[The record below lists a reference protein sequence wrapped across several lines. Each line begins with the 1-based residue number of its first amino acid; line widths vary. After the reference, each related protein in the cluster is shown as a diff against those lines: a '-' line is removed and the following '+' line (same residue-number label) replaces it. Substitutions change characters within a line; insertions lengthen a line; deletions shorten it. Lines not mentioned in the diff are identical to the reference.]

1 VDRTGAG
8 ATIVFAH
15 ANGFPARSYEQVFA
29 VWRDAGFAV
38 HAIEKIGHDPRFPV
52 TSNWPRL
59 RDELIDFIER
69 QAAAPAFLVGHS
81 LGGYLSLL
89 AAARRPDLARGVVL
103 LDSPILG
110 GWKARTVQ
118 VAKTTGIVGR
128 FSPGHVSKRR
138 REHWP
143 SAAAAHEH
151 FAAKKA
157 FAAFAPGVLA
167 NYIESGV
174 EAEAKGV
181 RLAFRREVETAIYNT
196 LPHDLQRVLR
206 LHPLR
211 CPLAFVG
218 GSDSAEVRRLG
229 LAATGRIAHGRV
241 SRIEGTHLF
250 PLERPAETARAV
262 LGWIDAFGAE
272 RHAA

>member
-1 VDRTGAG
+1 VERTGAE

-15 ANGFPARSYEQVFA
+15 ANGFPARSYEQLFA
-29 VWRDAGFAV
+29 VWRDAGYAV
-38 HAIEKIGHDPRFPV
+38 QAIDRIGHDPRFAV

-69 QAAAPAFLVGHS
+69 RGAAPVFLVGHS

-89 AAARRPDLARGVVL
+89 AASRRPELAQGVVL

-118 VAKTTGIVGR
+118 VAKTTGLVGR

-138 REHWP
+138 RERWP
-143 SAAAAHEH
+143 SAAAAHAH

-167 NYIESGV
+167 NYIEGGM
-174 EAEAKGV
+174 EADAKGV
-181 RLAFRREVETAIYNT
+181 RLAFRRDIETAIYNT
-196 LPHDLQRVLR
+196 LPHDLLRVLR
-206 LHPLR
+206 LHPLG

-229 LAATGRIAHGRV
+229 LAATERIARGRV
-241 SRIEGTHLF
+241 SRLEGTHLF

-262 LGWIDAFGAE
+262 LDWIDAFGAE
-272 RHAA
+272 RQAA